1 MLNKIFISKKGKDN
15 YDPLYTKVSSS
26 GYDKID
32 FERDR
37 KFKLL
42 QNLFFTRL
50 DKDYVDKCSLL
61 LYTCRKTKNYPFKRR
76 HIKRTIYKYDENNDL
91 YITLPKFKS
100 VDKTNMKEKSKTIET
115 LPKDKKNYFITDKV
129 ELTDKEEKYYDDL
142 REKINDGIEKN
153 NLNFNTISNN
163 DEYDEEISAKEKRL
177 YNILKTKYPSNNFNS
192 VYNPLPKIIDNNRKE
207 MILQRRIM
215 DIDPILGNKINQ
227 NKVNTLTKNQQ
238 LNLFYLSELEI
249 FNSLDKINSKKDI
262 LVKNK
267 NKSFKK
273 NKVLLNDLFNYDK
286 NKWAKISQ
294 LRNYNENEA
303 KIIEYNEKN
312 NEKLNN
318 FKKNLENLEAEKV
331 KTENDVQET
340 ISHIENFL
348 QQNAASSTTTP
359 LPEREQTQKSI
370 RSKNKK

>member
-318 FKKNLENLEAEKV
+318 FKNNLEKLEAEKV
-331 KTENDVQET
+331 KTENDVQ
-340 ISHIENFL
+340 
-348 QQNAASSTTTP
+348 
-359 LPEREQTQKSI
+359 
-370 RSKNKK
+370 